1 MAKQSGLRSNIY
13 VDGYNISGDYQS
25 IGRMSGG
32 PAVIVT
38 TGIDKDAYERIG
50 GQRDGALDATTYYN
64 PDTDHSHLVLRSLPL
79 TDRVI
84 SYFHLPSAETFSL
97 VAKQGNYDPTRAADG
112 SLTCSVNA
120 MANGYGAEWGHDMT
134 AGPRTDTGATNGASY
149 DTAASA
155 AFGAQFW
162 LHKFAF
168 TGTDVTVKIQ
178 DSADNSAWTDLAAG
192 AFTQITTTT
201 PSAERIQTAR
211 TATVRRYLRVVTV
224 STGGFTSL
232 SFAVSATKNATLVN
246 F

>member
-1 MAKQSGLRSNIY
+1 MTKQSGLRSNIY
-13 VDGYNISGDYQS
+13 VDGYNISGDYQA
-25 IGRMSGG
+25 IGQMNGG

-38 TGIDKDAYERIG
+38 TGIDKEAYERIG
-50 GQRDGALDATTYYN
+50 GKRDGNLNATTYFN

-79 TDRVI
+79 TDRIV

-97 VAKQGNYDPTRAADG
+97 VAKQGNYDPTLAADG
-112 SLTCSVNA
+112 ALTCAVNS

-134 AGPRTDTGATNGASY
+134 GGPRTDTGATNGASY

-162 LHKFAF
+162 LHKFSF

-178 DSADNSAWTDLAAG
+178 DSADNASWADLAGA

-201 PSAERIQTAR
+201 PGAERIQTAR
-211 TATVRRYLRVVTV
+211 TATVRRYLRAVTV
-224 STGGFTSL
+224 TSGGFSSL
-232 SFAVSATKNATLVN
+232 VFAVSATKNATLVN